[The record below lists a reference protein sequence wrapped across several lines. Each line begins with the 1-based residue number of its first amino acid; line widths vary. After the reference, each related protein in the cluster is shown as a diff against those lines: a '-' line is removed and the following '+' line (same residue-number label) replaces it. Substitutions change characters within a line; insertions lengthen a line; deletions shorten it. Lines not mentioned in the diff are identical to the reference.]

1 MKQIILSLALT
12 LISVSLFSQETIKL
26 NAKQLEVLHYNDNI
40 SEDYKKDV
48 DSSFLIIISDT
59 SVVLTSTYPRYNKVE
74 YKITETIFSDNET
87 KILRC
92 KTQLGREIITTY
104 HDAQESHNCSWVV
117 IDYTD
122 SEYRYKCDKN

>member
-59 SVVLTSTYPRYNKVE
+59 NVVLTSNYPKYSNVE
-74 YKITETIFSDNET
+74 YKIIETIYSDSET

-92 KTQLGREIITTY
+92 ETQLGREIMATY
-104 HDAQESHNCSWVV
+104 HNAQELYNCSWVV
-117 IDYTD
+117 IEYTD
-122 SEYRYKCDKN
+122 SEYRYKCVKN

>member
-1 MKQIILSLALT
+1 MKQIILSLVLT

-59 SVVLTSTYPRYNKVE
+59 NVVLTSNYPKYSNVE
-74 YKITETIFSDNET
+74 YKIIETIYSDSET

-92 KTQLGREIITTY
+92 ETQLGREIMVTY
-104 HDAQESHNCSWVV
+104 HNAQELYNCSWVV
-117 IDYTD
+117 IEYTD
-122 SEYRYKCDKN
+122 SEYRYKCVKN

>member
-1 MKQIILSLALT
+1 MKQIILLLALA
-12 LISVSLFSQETIKL
+12 LMSVSSFSQETIKL

-59 SVVLTSTYPRYNKVE
+59 NVVLTSNYPKYSNVE
-74 YKITETIFSDNET
+74 YKITETIYSDSET

-92 KTQLGREIITTY
+92 ETQLGREIMTTY
-104 HDAQESHNCSWVV
+104 HNAQELYNCSWVV
-117 IDYTD
+117 IEYTD
-122 SEYRYKCDKN
+122 SEYRYKCVKN